1 MVDVGGDWSIGS
13 RVGIIL
19 LSGGLKVAVLATV
32 KGSALVVCGVDVFT
46 VVHEKFDSSSRGVG
60 ESIVESTGV
69 GMASKSGVRGSR

>member
-1 MVDVGGDWSIGS
+1 VDVGGDWSIGS

-19 LSGGLKVAVLATV
+19 LSGGLKVAVLAV
-32 KGSALVVCGVDVFT
+32 KGSALVVCSVDVFT

>member
-1 MVDVGGDWSIGS
+1 VDVGGDWSIGS

-32 KGSALVVCGVDVFT
+32 KGSALVVCGVDAFT
-46 VVHEKFDSSSRGVG
+46 VVHEKFDSNSRGVG

-69 GMASKSGVRGSR
+69 GMASKSEVRGSR